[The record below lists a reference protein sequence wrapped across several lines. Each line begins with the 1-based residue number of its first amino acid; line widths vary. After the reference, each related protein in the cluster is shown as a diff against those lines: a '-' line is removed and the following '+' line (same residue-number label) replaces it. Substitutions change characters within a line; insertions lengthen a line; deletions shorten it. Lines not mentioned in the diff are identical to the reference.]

1 MSIKDNKNFEDDGRT
16 VADMSAIDG
25 YSGSALMRGLFA
37 KKNKEKQSGEPQAD
51 DNSLQEQMPKEE
63 RRAYVL
69 SAIGAVLLIG
79 AAFMGGI
86 GLIIWLMT
94 LLLP

>member
-1 MSIKDNKNFEDDGRT
+1 MSLKDKKTFEDDGRT
-16 VADMSAIDG
+16 IADMSGIDG

-37 KKNKEKQSGEPQAD
+37 KKNKERQSSETQID
-51 DNSLQEQMPKEE
+51 ESSLQEQMPKEE

-69 SAIGAVLLIG
+69 GAIGAVLLIG

>member
-1 MSIKDNKNFEDDGRT
+1 MSIKDKNNFEDDGRT
-16 VADMSAIDG
+16 IADMSGIDG
-25 YSGSALMRGLFA
+25 YSGSALMRGLFS
-37 KKNKEKQSGEPQAD
+37 KKKEKQSGEPQ
-51 DNSLQEQMPKEE
+51 NEVSNPQEQMPRQE

-69 SAIGAVLLIG
+69 AAIGAVLLIG
-79 AAFMGGI
+79 SIFLVGI